1 MGHSIKNRHAGRRIR
16 RKDLELANRRR
27 DVLETSERLFATY
40 GFDGV
45 SVNRIAEEVGLSVG
59 SLYNLFPGKEDL
71 LSAVI
76 INAMDEKEEELDGVL
91 KDDVLPPIEA
101 LRRFLQ
107 TMIETFRSHQLLFRM
122 LVESM
127 ANPHAIS
134 GEGAKEMWRRRER
147 RLACLAEILRRG
159 VAAGEFR
166 VQVDP
171 GRFAGALAGT
181 MMGLLSYMVA
191 SEGEID
197 AELSAD
203 LIIDFLLHGIGR
215 RSTNED

>member
-1 MGHSIKNRHAGRRIR
+1 LPSSNSSGNGRIR
-16 RKDLELANRRR
+16 RKDLELAERRR
-27 DVLETSERLFATY
+27 DVLDTAEKLFAAH

-59 SLYNLFPGKEDL
+59 SIYNLFPGKEEL
-71 LSAVI
+71 ISSVL
-76 INAMDEKEEELDGVL
+76 INAMDEREDELSHVL
-91 KDDVLPPIEA
+91 QDTSLPPIEA

-107 TMIETFRSHQLLFRM
+107 AMIEAFRSHQLLFRM

-127 ANPHAIS
+127 AAPHAIT
-134 GEGAKEMWRRRER
+134 GEGMKRLMQRREK
-147 RLACLAEILRRG
+147 RLAGLAEILRRG
-159 VAAGEFR
+159 VEAEEFR
-166 VQVDP
+166 VEVDP

-191 SEGEID
+191 KEGEID

-203 LIIDFLLHGIGR
+203 LIIGFLLHGIGR
-215 RSTNED
+215 RSINED